1 MVCVILSIEDD
12 GIAQSVRR
20 GNREERG
27 GEPRKSTLDTYA
39 IRLRGFGI
47 HVLTFS
53 IGKRNVRVR

>member
-27 GEPRKSTLDTYA
+27 GNHAKALWTHTQFGCGGFAFTY
-39 IRLRGFGI
+39 
-47 HVLTFS
+47 
-53 IGKRNVRVR
+53 